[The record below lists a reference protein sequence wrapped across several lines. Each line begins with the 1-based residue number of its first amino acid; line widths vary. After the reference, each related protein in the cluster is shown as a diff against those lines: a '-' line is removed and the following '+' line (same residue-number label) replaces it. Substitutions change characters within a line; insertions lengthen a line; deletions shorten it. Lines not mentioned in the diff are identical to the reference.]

1 MAVYMTDSNGE
12 LIPVAG
18 LSLNTN
24 ITAEIEA
31 LKAQISELQ
40 NELKEAPLKAHP
52 INSLYISYTNNN
64 PRDILGGGEWELL
77 EEGYALWTTT
87 SDNTGGSKISA
98 GLPNITGEFNMYSE
112 NSSDTFAN
120 GAFYLGSYDH
130 YGSSTIGDSDN
141 PSIHFDAN
149 RGANVQGIYGN
160 SNTVQPPAIRVYVW
174 RRYA

>member
-1 MAVYMTDSNGE
+1 MTDSNGN

-18 LSLNTN
+18 LSSNSN
-24 ITAEIEA
+24 ITSEIEA

-40 NELKEAPLKAHP
+40 NELKEAPLRAHP

-64 PRDILGGGEWELL
+64 PKDILGGGEWELL

-98 GLPNITGEFNMYSE
+98 GLPNITGHMN
-112 NSSDTFAN
+112 NAVSDQVSGAT
-120 GAFYLGSYDH
+120 GAFVPSKGSIGFSG
-130 YGSSTIGDSDN
+130 GSINWYSLD
-141 PSIHFDAN
+141 FDAN
-149 RGANVQGIYGN
+149 RGASVKGIYGN
-160 SNTVQPPAIRVYVW
+160 SKTVQPPSIRVYVW